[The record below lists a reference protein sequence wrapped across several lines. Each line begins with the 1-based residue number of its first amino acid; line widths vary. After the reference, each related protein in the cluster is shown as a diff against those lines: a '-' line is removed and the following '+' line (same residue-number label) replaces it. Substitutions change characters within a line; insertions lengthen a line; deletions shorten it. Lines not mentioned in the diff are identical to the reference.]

1 MSQEKKA
8 VSIRVNKSLMKD
20 IQQVEEET
28 GMSQSDVVRSLIREG
43 VASREKNKEVEQL
56 ADRLERTEDRLQEIE
71 RKRQRPTVVKVLD
84 RILR

>member
-1 MSQEKKA
+1 
-8 VSIRVNKSLMKD
+8 MKD